1 MSLLERQTLS
11 FLLYDVLDI
20 ESLCALDFYRD
31 HNKESFEAAMDTA
44 EQIAEQRFANHNEK
58 GDQNEPVL
66 HQGQVEVIEEV
77 RLALDAYAEAGFLA
91 GTQAYEQ
98 GGMQL
103 PVSIMTACM
112 GYFTAANP
120 STTAYPFL
128 TAAAARVIENFGDK
142 TLQETY
148 LEGMRSGEIFG
159 TMALTEPQAGSSLGD
174 ILTRA
179 QPISDGRYHIKGSK
193 IFISGGD
200 HQLSNNIVHL
210 VLARLPDAPQGAKG
224 ISLFAV
230 PKYRQESNGK
240 RVAND
245 VSLAGLFHKLGYR
258 GTSSA
263 ALSFGE
269 KDDCVGYL
277 IGDPHQGLGYM
288 FQMMNEARLGVG
300 FSAAIIGYRGYL
312 HSLDYA
318 KNRPQ
323 GRHLG
328 QETTPLQVN
337 IVEHADV
344 KRMLLAQ
351 KAYSEGAMA
360 LCLLAAKQSD
370 LASQAADKSERQ
382 QAQVLLDL
390 LTPMV
395 KAWSADYGTKANDLA
410 IQVLGG
416 AGYTR
421 EYPVE
426 QCWRDN
432 RLNAIHEGT
441 NGIQALDLLGRKLWQ
456 QDGLGI
462 KLLAGMIEKQ
472 VQVAHQLELAA
483 LAQPV
488 VEIAGEVNRLI
499 AELAGKMRSAP
510 QMALSHANAFLN
522 LLGHLVVAWLWLKQ
536 ACVAQACV
544 KERGD
549 SAFYR
554 GKIKTARYFIE
565 HELPA
570 VKRDLA
576 VLALSANVC
585 LEIQEDEL

>member
-179 QPISDGRYHIKGSK
+179 QPISEGRYHIKGSK

-323 GRHLG
+323 GRHPG
-328 QETTPLQVN
+328 QETTPQQVN

-370 LASQAADKSERQ
+370 LASQAVDKSERQ